1 MFKSILVAVDGGATS
16 WLGFRHA
23 LALAREQEATLHVL
37 HILDDAPLI
46 TGYEGAGYI
55 TQDYVDRLDET
66 LRRNANK
73 VLAKAA
79 AEASA
84 AGHAVNRVLV
94 EARGNG
100 VAGIIVREARKL
112 RADLIV
118 LGTHG
123 RSGLKRLVMG
133 SDAEAVVRET
143 KLPVLLV
150 RAGPGRASRAKPA
163 AMPGGQMGEG
173 AKRTTKAAKRTTK
186 TAKPATKTAK
196 QTSRSAPTARKRK
209 G

>member
-1 MFKSILVAVDGGATS
+1 MFKSILVAIDGGATS
-16 WLGFRHA
+16 LRGFRQA
-23 LALAREQEATLHVL
+23 LALAKEQDATLHVL

-84 AGHAVNRVLV
+84 AGHAINPVLV

-150 RAGPGRASRAKPA
+150 RAGPSRASRAKSPA
-163 AMPGGQMGEG
+163 KPGGPTG
-173 AKRTTKAAKRTTK
+173 KTAKRTTK
-186 TAKPATKTAK
+186 TGTTKTAK
-196 QTSRSAPTARKRK
+196 RTTKSTPKARQQRA
-209 G
+209 

>member
-16 WLGFRHA
+16 MRGFRQA
-23 LALAREQEATLHVL
+23 LALAKDQAATLHVV
-37 HILDDAPLI
+37 HVLDDAPLI

-73 VLAKAA
+73 VLAKAG

-84 AGHAVNRVLV
+84 EGVAINPVLI

-100 VAGIIVREARKL
+100 VAGCIVREAKKL

-123 RSGLKRLVMG
+123 RTGLQRLVMG

-150 RAGPGRASRAKPA
+150 RSGSSRPPRAEKPAKAASAPRKTTQRATNTKAKAKPA
-163 AMPGGQMGEG
+163 A
-173 AKRTTKAAKRTTK
+173 
-186 TAKPATKTAK
+186 
-196 QTSRSAPTARKRK
+196 RKRK
-209 G
+209 A